1 MFGTGYFGT
10 LGISPRFRPLHGDS
24 GGVINLTTSLAEFAL
39 VPDMAPIL
47 LMARSP
53 LLEAYRTFLSHEGFQ
68 TIPAADLT
76 EALSIS
82 QSRAVSLALLDIG
95 RTGFS
100 DPDAETSRR
109 LSALLTERHIPLLL
123 VFPGVPPT
131 SAANLHTDN
140 KLHKPFSPLEFSE
153 TVRHLVFQGHPA
165 RRTVS
170 YTLPPILH
178 TDDDKEMLK
187 LGRLILGRGGY
198 PVVSTTS
205 SFEVLRLCRT
215 LPLSLVIS
223 DVMRPDMSGF
233 ELLKHIR
240 EEHAHHILFIFYS
253 ARRRDPV
260 NLAEQELLE
269 RLAPDDYL
277 VKPCSAPEIL
287 DHVQRVLLA

>member
-10 LGISPRFRPLHGDS
+10 LGISHGFRPRY
-24 GGVINLTTSLAEFAL
+24 GGAINLATPLVEFAL
-39 VPDMAPIL
+39 IPDMAPIL

-53 LLEAYRTFLSHEGFQ
+53 LLETYRTFLSNEGFQ
-68 TIPAADLT
+68 TIPAADLA
-76 EALSIS
+76 EVLSIS

-100 DPDAETSRR
+100 GLDVETSSH
-109 LSALLTERHIPLLL
+109 LYALLIERHIPLLL
-123 VFPGVPPT
+123 IFPGVPPT
-131 SAANLHTDN
+131 SVANLHTDN
-140 KLHKPFSPLEFSE
+140 KLYKPFSSLEFSE
-153 TVRHLVFQGHPA
+153 TVRRLVFQDHPA
-165 RRTVS
+165 KRAVS
-170 YTLPPILH
+170 YALPPILH

-187 LGRLILGRGGY
+187 LGKLILGRGSY
-198 PVVSTTS
+198 PVISTSS

-215 LPLSLVIS
+215 LPLSLIIS

-233 ELLKHIR
+233 ELLKHVR
-240 EEHAHHILFIFYS
+240 EEYAHHILFVFYS

-260 NLAEQELLE
+260 NPAERELLE